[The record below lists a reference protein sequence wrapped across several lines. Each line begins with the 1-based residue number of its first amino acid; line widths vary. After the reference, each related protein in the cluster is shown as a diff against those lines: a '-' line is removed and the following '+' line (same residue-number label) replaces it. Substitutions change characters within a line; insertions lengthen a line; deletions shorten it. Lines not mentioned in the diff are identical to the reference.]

1 MSDGAETIAQ
11 ALERLSAAVD
21 LLDGAAL
28 RRLSAERADQARLTE
43 LELMRGDRAK
53 LAEMLDQALTR
64 GRSLED
70 AQKQANDRV
79 DRAIALVSDMLAEK
93 EG

>member
-1 MSDGAETIAQ
+1 MSEDAGPLAQ
-11 ALERLSAAVD
+11 ALKRLSAAVD

-28 RRLSAERADQARLTE
+28 RRLAAERADQSRLTE

-53 LAEMLDQALTR
+53 LAEMLEQALAR
-64 GRSLED
+64 GRSLEE
-70 AQKQANDRV
+70 AQKQAHERV